1 MQTAGVELVRLSAYV
16 TSSAPYVTATSTLQ
30 PISISLP
37 LSPRGP
43 VLQYRKGPLLRGIH
57 QAVSRLLQTTE
68 CDRQLASAPDR
79 QIQWQPEPAV
89 VHRQLLIHV
98 DSCACGNAS
107 ARG

>member
-1 MQTAGVELVRLSAYV
+1 MQIGKVKLIQLSAYV
-16 TSSAPYVTATSTLQ
+16 TSTGHYVTATSTLQ

-57 QAVSRLLQTTE
+57 QTVSRLLQTTE

-79 QIQWQPEPAV
+79 WSLWQPEPAV

-98 DSCACGNAS
+98 DSGACGNAS